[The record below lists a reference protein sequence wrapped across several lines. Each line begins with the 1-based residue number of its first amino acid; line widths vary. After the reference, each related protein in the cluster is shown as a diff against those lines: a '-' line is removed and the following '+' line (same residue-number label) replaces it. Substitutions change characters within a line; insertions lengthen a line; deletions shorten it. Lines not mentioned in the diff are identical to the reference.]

1 MQHVVLVS
9 STYDDG
15 NLPDNA
21 QDLWDELESEAPDL
35 AGMRYAVLSLGDSS
49 YEFFCAAGKQFDEKL
64 AELGAQRV
72 LDRLDCDLDYE
83 APSRQWIATVTS
95 TFASLG
101 DVEDPIETAAMDIR
115 SEEHTSEL
123 QSLMRISY
131 AVFCLQKKNH

>member
-64 AELGAQRV
+64 AKLGAQRV

-83 APSRQWIATVTS
+83 APSRPWIEIGR
-95 TFASLG
+95 ASCRER
-101 DVEDPIETAAMDIR
+101 VC
-115 SEEHTSEL
+115 
-123 QSLMRISY
+123 QY
-131 AVFCLQKKNH
+131 V

>member
-1 MQHVVLVS
+1 MSYS
-9 STYDDG
+9 SFFFFKQKTSYELRISDWSSDVCSS
-15 NLPDNA
+15 
-21 QDLWDELESEAPDL
+21 DL
-35 AGMRYAVLSLGDSS
+35 SS

-101 DVEDPIETAAMDIR
+101 DVEDPIETAAMDIV
-115 SEEHTSEL
+115 TSDATETRWTR
-123 QSLMRISY
+123 QDPFIATIS
-131 AVFCLQKKNH
+131 ADRKSTRLNSSH